1 MIPRSWFRKLFARPA
16 AYPIRPSPKEAVM
29 RTLMAVVVPAVGVL
43 VYAALPAAGEQG
55 SAERAGRGLAARLQD
70 LDLTD
75 EQEAKIKNIRK
86 EHRPKV
92 QKAAREL
99 AAVVKEEVDKV
110 RGVLTPE
117 QRTKLK
123 AVKDE
128 RQKVRAE
135 GLAERVGH
143 LGQLDLTDD
152 EVAKIREIHKDF
164 RPKMEKVLRKL
175 QGLLTD
181 DQNKARQEALRAGK
195 RRREVL
201 EALNLTDEQ
210 KQKVQAIG
218 KEVATL
224 CRERMEK
231 LRDVLSAGE
240 KEKLQDLRKE
250 RKERV
255 RDRMAH
261 RIVNLKDLN
270 LTEDQKVQIADIRKE
285 YRPKVQEAGNKLRAT
300 IRDDIEA
307 IVAVI
312 KADRARVKTPRANKG
327 GK

>member
-16 AYPIRPSPKEAVM
+16 AGPIRPSPKEAVM
-29 RTLMAVVVPAVGVL
+29 RTMPAVVVLGVGVL
-43 VYAALPAAGEQG
+43 VYAALPAAAQQG
-55 SAERAGRGLAARLQD
+55 SAERAGKGLAARLQD

-75 EQEAKIKNIRK
+75 EQEAKVVDIRK

-92 QKAAREL
+92 QEAARDL
-99 AAVVKEEVDKV
+99 ATVVKEEVDKV
-110 RGVLTPE
+110 RGVLTPQ
-117 QRTKLK
+117 QRTKLE
-123 AVKDE
+123 AARDE
-128 RQKVRAE
+128 RQELRPE

-143 LGQLDLTDD
+143 LGELDLTDD

-164 RPKMEKVLRKL
+164 RPKMEKVLREL

-181 DQNKARQEALRAGK
+181 DQNKARQEALQAGK

-201 EALNLTDEQ
+201 AALKLTDEQ
-210 KQKVQAIG
+210 KQKVRAIG

-224 CRERMEK
+224 ARERMEK
-231 LRDVLSAGE
+231 LRDVLGVGQ
-240 KEKLQDLRKE
+240 KEEFRDLREE

-255 RDRMAH
+255 RDRMAY
-261 RIVNLKDLN
+261 RIANLKDLN
-270 LTEDQKVQIADIRKE
+270 LTEEQKAQIASIRKE

-300 IRDDIEA
+300 IRDEIEA

-312 KADRARVKTPRANKG
+312 KG
-327 GK
+327 

>member
-1 MIPRSWFRKLFARPA
+1 MIPRSWFRKLFARTA
-16 AYPIRPSPKEAVM
+16 ADPIRPRPKEAVM
-29 RTLMAVVVPAVGVL
+29 RTLMAVVVLAVGVL
-43 VYAALPAAGEQG
+43 VYAALPAATEQG
-55 SAERAGRGLAARLQD
+55 SAERTGGGLAARLQD

-75 EQEAKIKNIRK
+75 KQEAQIADIRK
-86 EHRPKV
+86 EHLPKV
-92 QKAAREL
+92 QEAARKL
-99 AAVVKEEVDKV
+99 ADVVKEEVDKV

-117 QRTKLK
+117 QSAKLE
-123 AVKDE
+123 AAKDE
-128 RQKVRAE
+128 RPEIRAE

-143 LGQLDLTDD
+143 LGVLDLTDD
-152 EVAKIREIHKDF
+152 EVAKFREIHKDF
-164 RPKMEKVLRKL
+164 RPKIEKALGQL

-181 DQNKARQEALRAGK
+181 DQNQARQEALGAGK

-231 LRDVLSAGE
+231 LSDLLGAGQ
-240 KEKLQDLRKE
+240 KEELQDLREE

-261 RIVNLKDLN
+261 RIANLKDLN
-270 LTEDQKVQIADIRKE
+270 LTEEQKAQIADIRKQ

-300 IRDDIEA
+300 VRDGIEA

-312 KADRARVKTPRANKG
+312 KG
-327 GK
+327 

>member
-16 AYPIRPSPKEAVM
+16 ADPIRPSPKEAVM
-29 RTLMAVVVPAVGVL
+29 RTLMAVVVPALGVL
-43 VYAALPAAGEQG
+43 VYAALPVAADQG
-55 SAERAGRGLAARLQD
+55 SAERAGGGLVARLQD

-75 EQEAKIKNIRK
+75 EQEAKITDIRK
-86 EHRPKV
+86 EHPPEL
-92 QKAAREL
+92 QEAAREL

-110 RGVLTPE
+110 RSVLTPE

-123 AVKDE
+123 AAKDE
-128 RQKVRAE
+128 RQEVRAE
-135 GLAERVGH
+135 GLAERVAH
-143 LGQLDLTDD
+143 LEVLDLTDD

-164 RPKMEKVLRKL
+164 RAKIEKALREL

-181 DQNKARQEALRAGK
+181 DQNKARQEALRAAK

-201 EALNLTDEQ
+201 EALKLTDEQ

-224 CRERMEK
+224 ARERMEK
-231 LRDVLSAGE
+231 LMEVYSAGQ
-240 KEKLQDLRKE
+240 KEELQDLREE

-255 RDRMAH
+255 RDRMAY
-261 RIVNLKDLN
+261 RIANLKDLN
-270 LTEDQKVQIADIRKE
+270 LTEDQKAQIAAIRKE

-300 IRDDIEA
+300 VTDGLEA

-312 KADRARVKTPRANKG
+312 RG
-327 GK
+327 